1 MQSLLFLLPL
11 RILRLSHLFPNLL
24 LRTNAAKKVRNHL
37 RIDVLTFIQT
47 HLPHHVFIGIRRRC
61 QRSHRPLV

>member
-1 MQSLLFLLPL
+1 
-11 RILRLSHLFPNLL
+11 
-24 LRTNAAKKVRNHL
+24 L